1 MNEALAL
8 ITLAGSALSRG
19 QQQALR
25 RPDLVPRVRAA
36 ISARLASVQPMLKQP
51 SVANYLKQ
59 QKEFLADQDR
69 PGFDESLGIAT
80 GYGLTH
86 DEVLAY
92 LHANILADISATA
105 PAERDGCT
113 SWAHCL
119 GAGGAL
125 VVKNRDYRG
134 EHGILQQVFLH
145 CDPAAGARAQLCVGS
160 LGSPG
165 AFSSGM
171 NAAGLAVVD
180 TQIGTRDHGVG
191 WLRYF
196 LMTALLR
203 ECADVDE
210 ALAFIA
216 AVPHA
221 GGGSLVLGDACGT
234 TACVELGHAQAPV
247 ITRSMTSV
255 ARTNHYLDARM
266 ASHMLSPTD
275 DLSDSSPLRLAQVQS
290 WLAQQRGDMD
300 LAKAQAL
307 MSSHQDQGSICLHA
321 PASSQTQSRTLS
333 SVAYDTHAQ
342 TLHISNGNPC
352 NSVWARFAL
361 RELALATE
369 AMNGHE

>member
-1 MNEALAL
+1 VNEALSLIQLQGPAL
-8 ITLAGSALSRG
+8 ARG
-19 QQQALR
+19 QQQALS
-25 RPDLVPRVRAA
+25 RPTLVARVRTA
-36 ISARLASVQPMLKQP
+36 ILGRLASVQSMLKQP
-51 SVANYLKQ
+51 LVANYLKQ

-69 PGFDESLGIAT
+69 PGFDESLGIAG

-92 LHANILADISATA
+92 LHANILADMTASA

-113 SWAHCL
+113 SWAHSIRC
-119 GAGGAL
+119 GGAL

-145 CDPAAGARAQLCVGS
+145 RDSVDGARTLLCVGS

-171 NAAGLAVVD
+171 NSAGLAVVD

-196 LMTALLR
+196 LMTTLLR
-203 ECADVDE
+203 ECADVGE

-221 GGGSLVLGDACGT
+221 GGGSLVLGDACGI
-234 TACVELGHAQAPV
+234 TACVELGHTEAPV
-247 ITRSMTSV
+247 ITRSMAWV
-255 ARTNHYLDARM
+255 ARTNHYLDAGM
-266 ASHMLSPTD
+266 ASHLLSPPD
-275 DLSDSSPLRLAQVQS
+275 DLNNTSQTRLSQVQS
-290 WLAQQRGDMD
+290 WLALQGGDID
-300 LAKAQAL
+300 LARAQTL

-321 PASSQTQSRTLS
+321 QANSQTQSRTLS
-333 SVAYDTHAQ
+333 SVVYDTHAQ

-352 NSVWARFAL
+352 NSVWTRFSL
-361 RELALATE
+361 RELVAASTATQ
-369 AMNGHE
+369 AS

>member
-1 MNEALAL
+1 MTEALAL
-8 ITLAGSALSRG
+8 ITLTGSALARG
-19 QQQALR
+19 QQQALS
-25 RPDLVPRVRAA
+25 RPTLVPRVRAA
-36 ISARLASVQPMLKQP
+36 VLGRLASVQHMLDLPRMKTF
-51 SVANYLKQ
+51 LKQ
-59 QKEFLADQDR
+59 QKEFLAAQDQS
-69 PGFDESLGIAT
+69 GFDESLGIAT

-92 LHANILADISATA
+92 LHANILADMPATR

-145 CDPAAGARAQLCVGS
+145 CDPAGGGRTMVCVGS

-180 TQIGTRDHGVG
+180 TQIGTSDHGVG

-203 ECADVDE
+203 QCADVDE
-210 ALAFIA
+210 ALAFVA
-216 AVPHA
+216 SVPHA

-247 ITRSMTSV
+247 MIRSMASV
-255 ARTNHYLDARM
+255 ARTNHYLDPQM
-266 ASHMLSPTD
+266 AAQMVLPCD
-275 DLSDSSPLRLAQVQS
+275 DLSDSSPLRLSQVQS
-290 WLAQQRGDMD
+290 YLGQHGSTMSVS
-300 LAKAQAL
+300 KAQAL
-307 MSSHQDQGSICLHA
+307 MSSHQDRGSICLHA
-321 PASSQTQSRTLS
+321 NADSQTQARTLS
-333 SVAYDTHAQ
+333 CVVYETASQ

-352 NSVWARFAL
+352 NSTWARFCL
-361 RELALATE
+361 RELAAEKT
-369 AMNGHE
+369 AGQAA